1 MDLDDIEYENLSI
14 YKINV
19 MKKEEVYK
27 VCELH
32 SISIDGKNILDLK
45 KELKTKVGS
54 KIAPELREQA
64 VKEQRHKV
72 DQENPNSSLTKND
85 VRGLKFDS
93 SVVEQGLQELNV
105 EIFKRIVRNK
115 YPHKFA

>member
-1 MDLDDIEYENLSI
+1 MDEFEVEYCTELIDLMKEWNRDKLSESHI
-14 YKINV
+14 LWD
-19 MKKEEVYK
+19 KKSPRYW
-27 VCELH
+27 
-32 SISIDGKNILDLK
+32 
-45 KELKTKVGS
+45 S